1 MPLEPPLPPRE
12 RPTEQILD
20 ARATLTGFSTLPTIT
35 KLVIKGLPVGT
46 KVEQIEGGVVRF
58 GVRHLVIKVMKQS
71 KQVLITDALNRRE
84 VRVDG
89 AEAKVTIGDATVESV
104 GGDRLSFTL
113 STSGYSG
120 TLIKAG
126 GKPRLELNV
135 QGLSSKI
142 SLEL

>member
-1 MPLEPPLPPRE
+1 
-12 RPTEQILD
+12 
-20 ARATLTGFSTLPTIT
+20 
-35 KLVIKGLPVGT
+35 
-46 KVEQIEGGVVRF
+46 
-58 GVRHLVIKVMKQS
+58 VIKVMKQS

-89 AEAKVTIGDATVESV
+89 AEAKVTIGEATVESV

-120 TLIKAG
+120 TLIKG
-126 GKPRLELNV
+126 GAKPRLELNV
-135 QGLSSKI
+135 QGLSSRI